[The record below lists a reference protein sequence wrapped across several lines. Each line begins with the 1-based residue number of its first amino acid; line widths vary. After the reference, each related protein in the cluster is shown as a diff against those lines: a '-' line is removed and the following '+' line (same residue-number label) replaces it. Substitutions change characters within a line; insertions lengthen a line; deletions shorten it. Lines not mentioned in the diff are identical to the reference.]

1 MFSSYEIFRY
11 FLQSI
16 TYLFIVITSELMT
29 NSSNKQWVSLFNC
42 FMDVMSVWL
51 IFGHKYTVG
60 ERHKFDASSDPLF
73 YNSSLLNESLKKV
86 AKNYFH
92 EKYNFLF
99 TIFSTLFSNTYI
111 KCIYNKVIHF
121 FRERSRAQT
130 KNQYSFLFFLIHSFR
145 LSFCVFFEGIVL
157 RDSEHR

>member
-51 IFGHKYTVG
+51 TFGHKYTVG
-60 ERHKFDASSDPLF
+60 ECHKFDASSDPLF

-121 FRERSRAQT
+121 FEREVELKPKINIRF
-130 KNQYSFLFFLIHSFR
+130 SFSLSTPFDCLFVYFLRELF
-145 LSFCVFFEGIVL
+145 
-157 RDSEHR
+157 